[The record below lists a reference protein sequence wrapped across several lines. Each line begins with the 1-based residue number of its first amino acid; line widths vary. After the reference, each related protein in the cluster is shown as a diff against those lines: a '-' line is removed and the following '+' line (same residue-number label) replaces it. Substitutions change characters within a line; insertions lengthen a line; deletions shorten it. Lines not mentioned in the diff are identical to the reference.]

1 MSQDFHQGV
10 CGFSNGYER
19 SPNMKQQQG
28 GDWISQRDM
37 LKVQGFE
44 LQQQVQVEAS
54 GGPQV
59 YDAGGMLSEM
69 IDSFPRGRKVVNNHI
84 LEGQIHQ
91 SSYRWSQ
98 KQPLAVAV
106 NEAVVSKRKTFMIA
120 S

>member
-1 MSQDFHQGV
+1 
-10 CGFSNGYER
+10 
-19 SPNMKQQQG
+19 MKQQQG

-44 LQQQVQVEAS
+44 LQQQVQVEVS

-59 YDAGGMLSEM
+59 YDTGGMLSEM

-106 NEAVVSKRKTFMIA
+106 NEAVVSKRKTFYDSKLSSWLA
-120 S
+120 SPIYCQ